1 MTPYLL
7 SFKTTSF
14 VLMNRFII
22 DVVSVELSEVLF
34 ESDTRSVKDVLSL
47 GSSVDNS
54 ISILLLLLS
63 VDPLAGLFCYVSTAF
78 SRNIDSS

>member
-34 ESDTRSVKDVLSL
+34 ESDHSRSVKDVLSL
-47 GSSVDNS
+47 DHQ
-54 ISILLLLLS
+54 
-63 VDPLAGLFCYVSTAF
+63 
-78 SRNIDSS
+78 